1 METLDEI
8 HQTTR
13 DEYGLKAAGLLS
25 ALEKFSILFGL
36 KLGYVIFGAS
46 ETISKTLQRKDTTI
60 QEALSAVN
68 LPNSFYKRQR
78 TNEAFCCFYDDVVK
92 NAQKVNISG
101 PQLPRYKRRPKRL
114 DDGCQQHRYKTPKD
128 YFCY

>member
-1 METLDEI
+1 MTEIKSLCPTRWTARTGAVGAILSDYSVLMKTLDEI
-8 HQTTR
+8 QQTTR

-46 ETISKTLQRKDTTI
+46 ETLSKTLQGKDTTD

-68 LPNSFYKRQR
+68 LPISFYKRQR

-92 NAQKVNISG
+92 NA
-101 PQLPRYKRRPKRL
+101 
-114 DDGCQQHRYKTPKD
+114 
-128 YFCY
+128 